1 MKIGTLGFPED
12 QLKKL
17 EKILTLAKSKT
28 LSLTDY
34 DADKLPDLLLV
45 FADTLSER
53 PEIAALPDS
62 YRARLILVNKQK
74 PDAEQQVHIK
84 LPFISSRVLRTLEAF
99 DPLPQPAAEKVE
111 ETRAIETAQVE
122 TPAATQQQHEEASQA
137 EALTATVETE
147 ATATATVV
155 PTGKAAVADAV
166 QTLSEPE
173 PSVAETAAIEPA
185 TDEQTKVEPV
195 VTESPVVEP
204 TPRQQAAAETAE
216 VERVE
221 AEPVVA
227 NAAQPTAEAET
238 KIGSHQAPA
247 QGSSS
252 TDKKAEKDNP
262 FSKYEAQIE
271 EVRRRQAEIAEQHS
285 DDHYSVLV
293 VDDSHPMQQMLA
305 KELQHMDH
313 PVDIDFADDGE
324 TALEKAGQ
332 NQYDFIFLDIMMP
345 GIDGFETCTRLRQM
359 PGLKKT
365 PIIMLSSKTSPL
377 DEVKGIMAGSSTY
390 LTKPIDHV
398 EFQKVIKRVSR
409 WVSEFKK

>member
-62 YRARLILVNKQK
+62 YRARLVLVNKQK

-111 ETRAIETAQVE
+111 ETRATETAQVE
-122 TPAATQQQHEEASQA
+122 TPAATQQHEEASQA

-147 ATATATVV
+147 ATATVV
-155 PTGKAAVADAV
+155 PTGKAPVANAV

-185 TDEQTKVEPV
+185 TDEQTKAEPV
-195 VTESPVVEP
+195 VTETPVVEP

-216 VERVE
+216 VEQVE

-252 TDKKAEKDNP
+252 TDNKAEKDNP

>member
-45 FADTLSER
+45 FADTLSEH
-53 PEIAALPDS
+53 PEIATLPDS

-74 PDAEQQVHIK
+74 PDAEQQAHIK

-99 DPLPQPAAEKVE
+99 DPLPQPAAEKVDE
-111 ETRAIETAQVE
+111 ARVIETAQVE
-122 TPAATQQQHEEASQA
+122 TPASTQQQPEATSQA
-137 EALTATVETE
+137 EALNATIETE
-147 ATATATVV
+147 ATATVV
-155 PTGKAAVADAV
+155 PTGKAAVAEAV
-166 QTLSEPE
+166 QTPAEHE

-185 TDEQTKVEPV
+185 TDEQTKAEPV

-238 KIGSHQAPA
+238 KADSQQAPE

-252 TDKKAEKDNP
+252 TENKAEKDNP